1 MLLSLVFRLLDAL
14 EPQSPAAGDAG
25 PRLLVR
31 LRPEYAMLY
40 PGVPAGVW
48 LGAHRRAG
56 DESIV
61 WLGSAQPL
69 AEWHAE
75 LRGRDHPAGDRSA
88 APARSR

>member
-14 EPQSPAAGDAG
+14 DGQSPAAGAAE

-56 DESIV
+56 DEGIA
-61 WLGSAQPL
+61 WLGSAQPV
-69 AEWHAE
+69 AEWHVE
-75 LRGRDHPAGDRSA
+75 LRGCDHPAVDRFA